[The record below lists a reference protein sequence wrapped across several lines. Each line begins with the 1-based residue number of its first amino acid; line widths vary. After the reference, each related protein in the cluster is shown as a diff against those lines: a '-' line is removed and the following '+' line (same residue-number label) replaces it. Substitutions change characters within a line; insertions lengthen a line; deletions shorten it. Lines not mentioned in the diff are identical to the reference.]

1 MTINQQSQIIGDVPC
16 DTMAAVVLTAPGHI
30 TIQERPVP
38 RPGPDEVLCR
48 VAGVYICGTDPH
60 IINGDYPGF
69 WPRSYPFIP
78 GHEWA
83 GEVIALGTT
92 AARYGWK
99 VGDRVAGTSHCGC
112 GYCRMCV
119 SGRYNLCENY
129 GREDLGHHQY
139 GHYSFGAYA
148 DYVVHSIRS
157 VFRIPPGIPWVEAAA
172 LDPLSIALHTVKRGS
187 VGPGDTVVI
196 LGPGPMGLF
205 VQQCAEVVGAGRI
218 IVVGR
223 GERLAKAAAQ
233 GAETVDYT
241 QGDPVSAIR
250 ERTDGKGATV
260 AIDCAGT
267 SLSVAQAVG
276 MVQRGGR
283 ISIIGIPLQPATLPV
298 QRLVLDEID
307 LHGVRANRGT
317 CEEVVPLLARG
328 RLRVGALHTHTFAL
342 RDFERALDT
351 FVNRRDGAI
360 KVFVVPEAH

>member
-1 MTINQQSQIIGDVPC
+1 MTTDCRANIVGDVPSGKM
-16 DTMAAVVLTAPGHI
+16 TAVVLTGPRQI
-30 TIQERPVP
+30 TIQRVSIPC
-38 RPGPDEVLCR
+38 PGPDEVLCR

-60 IINGDYPGF
+60 IVNGDYPGF
-69 WPRSYPFIP
+69 WPRTYPFIP

-83 GEVIALGTT
+83 GEVVALGEN
-92 AARYGWK
+92 AARHGWQ

-112 GYCRMCV
+112 GYCRMCM

-139 GHYSFGAYA
+139 GHYTFGAYA
-148 DYVVHSIRS
+148 DFVVQSIRS
-157 VFRIPPGIPWVEAAA
+157 VFRVSPDLSWAEAAA
-172 LDPLSIALHTVKRGS
+172 LDPLSIALHTVKRGP
-187 VGPGDTVVI
+187 VGPGDSVAI

-205 VQQCAEVVGAGRI
+205 VEQCAMVVGAGQV
-218 IVVGR
+218 IVIGR

-241 QGDPVSAIR
+241 QEDPVSAIR
-250 ERTDGKGATV
+250 ERTDGKGVAV

-267 SLSVAQAVG
+267 PLSLAQALG
-276 MVQRGGR
+276 MVQRGGK
-283 ISIIGIPLQPATLPV
+283 ISVIGIPLEPATLPV

-317 CEEVVPLLARG
+317 CEEVIPLLSRG
-328 RLRVGALHTHTFAL
+328 RLRVGPLHTHTFAL
-342 RDFERALDT
+342 AEFERALDT

-360 KVFVVPEAH
+360 KVLVVPEGR